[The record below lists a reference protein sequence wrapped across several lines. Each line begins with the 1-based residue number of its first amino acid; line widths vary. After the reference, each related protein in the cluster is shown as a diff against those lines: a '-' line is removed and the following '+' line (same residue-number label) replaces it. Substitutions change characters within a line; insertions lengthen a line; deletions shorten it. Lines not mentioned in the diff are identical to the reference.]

1 MSEAAVKQIVLASR
15 PNGLPTPE
23 NFRLEK
29 VPMLERPQ
37 GGLLL
42 RVLYLSL
49 DPYMRGR
56 MDDRKSY
63 AKPVGLGE
71 VMTGESVCEM
81 IASDQADYAVG
92 DIVLAPTG
100 WRTHATSVGRPLRKL
115 DPAMAPITTGLG
127 VPGFTAYAGLNL
139 IGKPKPGKTVV
150 VAAASGPVGSLVG
163 QLAKLS
169 GAKAV
174 GIAGG
179 SEKCR
184 SVLEEFHFDAA
195 VDHRAPDFG
204 EKLAAACPNGID
216 VYFEN
221 VGGAVWQAVLPL
233 LNTFARVP
241 VCGLIAQYNATGPAP
256 GPNLLPATMREVL
269 SKSLTLRGYI
279 NYEFAA
285 EHYPAF
291 LRTVGAAVADGRIH
305 YREDITD
312 GFENA
317 PAAFIG
323 MLEGR
328 NFGKALVRVTP
339 SGSGPSLPR

>member
-1 MSEAAVKQIVLASR
+1 MSEPTARQIVLASR
-15 PNGLPTPE
+15 PKGPPIPG
-23 NFRLEK
+23 NFRLEE
-29 VPMLERPQ
+29 VPMPALPP

-71 VMTGESVCEM
+71 VMSGESICEV
-81 IASDQADYAVG
+81 IASDRPTYAVG

-100 WRTHATSVGRPLRKL
+100 WRTHAAWDGAGLRKL
-115 DPAMAPITTGLG
+115 DPALGPITTGLG
-127 VPGFTAYAGLNL
+127 VLGMPGFTAYAGLNL
-139 IGKPKPGKTVV
+139 IGKPKEGETVV

-163 QLAKLS
+163 QLARMA
-169 GAKAV
+169 GARAV
-174 GIAGG
+174 GIVGG
-179 SEKCR
+179 PEKCR
-184 SVLEEFHFDAA
+184 YVAEELRFDAA
-195 VDHRAPDFG
+195 IDHRAPDFA
-204 EKLAAACPNGID
+204 EKLGAACPKGID

-221 VGGAVWQAVLPL
+221 VGGAIWQAVLPL
-233 LNTFARVP
+233 LNRFARVP
-241 VCGLIAQYNATGPAP
+241 VCGLVAQYSAAGQPA

-269 SKSLTLRGYI
+269 TRSLTLRGFI
-279 NYEFAA
+279 NYEFVA
-285 EHYPAF
+285 EHYSEF
-291 LRTVGAAVADGRIH
+291 LRTVSDAIANGRIR

-312 GFENA
+312 GLENA

-328 NFGKALVRVTP
+328 NFGKALVGLARP
-339 SGSGPSLPR
+339 A

>member
-1 MSEAAVKQIVLASR
+1 MTQPAVRQIVLASR
-15 PNGLPTPE
+15 PKGVPTPS
-23 NFRLEK
+23 NFRLEE
-29 VPMLERPQ
+29 VPMPAMAP

-63 AKPVGLGE
+63 AKPVAVGG
-71 VMTGESVCEM
+71 VMTGESVCTV
-81 IASDQADYAVG
+81 IASDRPGYAAG
-92 DIVLAPTG
+92 DTVLAPTG
-100 WRTHATSVGRPLRKL
+100 WCSHAASDGTGLRKL
-115 DPAMAPITTGLG
+115 DPALAPITTGLG
-127 VPGFTAYAGLNL
+127 VLGMPGFTAYAGLNV
-139 IGKPKPGKTVV
+139 IGKPKEGETVV

-163 QLAKLS
+163 QLAKMA
-169 GAKAV
+169 GARAA

-179 SEKCR
+179 AEKCR
-184 SVLEEFHFDAA
+184 YVVEALRFDAA
-195 VDHRAPDFG
+195 IDHRAPDFATQ
-204 EKLAAACPNGID
+204 LTAACPKGID

-233 LNTFARVP
+233 LNGFARVP
-241 VCGLIAQYNATGPAP
+241 VCGLIAQYSAAGQPAGPD
-256 GPNLLPATMREVL
+256 LLPATMRAVL
-269 SKSLTLRGYI
+269 TKSLTLRGFI
-279 NYEFAA
+279 NHEFAA

-291 LRTVGAAVADGRIH
+291 LRTVSAAIADGRIR

-312 GFENA
+312 GLENA

-328 NFGKALVRVTP
+328 NFGKALVRVAH
-339 SGSGPSLPR
+339 

>member
-1 MSEAAVKQIVLASR
+1 
-15 PNGLPTPE
+15 
-23 NFRLEK
+23 
-29 VPMLERPQ
+29 
-37 GGLLL
+37 
-42 RVLYLSL
+42 
-49 DPYMRGR
+49 
-56 MDDRKSY
+56 
-63 AKPVGLGE
+63 
-71 VMTGESVCEM
+71 VCEV
-81 IASDQADYAVG
+81 IASDQAGYAVG
-92 DIVLAPTG
+92 DIVLAHTG
-100 WRTHATSVGRPLRKL
+100 WRTHAASAGAALRKL
-115 DPAMAPITTGLG
+115 NPAVAAITTGVGVLG
-127 VPGFTAYAGLNL
+127 MPGFTAYAGLNL
-139 IGKPKPGKTVV
+139 IGKPKPGETVV

-169 GAKAV
+169 GARAV

-179 SEKCR
+179 AEKCR
-184 SVLEEFHFDAA
+184 SVVEEFRFDAA
-195 VDHRAPDFG
+195 VDHRAPDFA

-285 EHYPAF
+285 EHFAAF
-291 LRTVGAAVADGRIH
+291 LRTVGAAVADGRIR

-339 SGSGPSLPR
+339 SGS

>member
-1 MSEAAVKQIVLASR
+1 MSEPAVKQIVLASR

-63 AKPVGLGE
+63 AKPVGIGE
-71 VMTGESVCEM
+71 VMTGESVCEV
-81 IASDQADYAVG
+81 ISSDQADYAIG
-92 DIVLAPTG
+92 DIVLAQTG
-100 WRTHATSVGRPLRKL
+100 WRTHAASAGAALRKL
-115 DPAMAPITTGLG
+115 EPAAAPITTGVGVLG
-127 VPGFTAYAGLNL
+127 MPGFTAYAGLNL
-139 IGKPKPGKTVV
+139 IGKPKPGETVV

-163 QLAKLS
+163 QLAKLA
-169 GAKAV
+169 GARAV

-179 SEKCR
+179 PEKCR
-184 SVLEEFHFDAA
+184 LLLEEFCFDAA
-195 VDHRAPDFG
+195 VDHRVSDFA
-204 EKLAAACPNGID
+204 ENLAAACPNGID

-233 LNTFARVP
+233 LNKFARVP

-291 LRTVGAAVADGRIH
+291 LRTVGAAVADGRIR

-328 NFGKALVRVTP
+328 NFGKALVRVA
-339 SGSGPSLPR
+339 SSA

>member
-1 MSEAAVKQIVLASR
+1 MSEPAVKQIVLASR
-15 PNGLPTPE
+15 PKGLPSYA
-23 NFRLEK
+23 NFRLEEM
-29 VPMLERPQ
+29 PMPELPQ

-63 AKPVGLGE
+63 AKPVSLGE
-71 VMTGESVCEM
+71 VMSGESVCEV
-81 IASDQADYAVG
+81 IASDQAAYSIG
-92 DIVLAPTG
+92 DVVLAPTG
-100 WRTHATSVGRPLRKL
+100 WRTHAASAGAVLRKL
-115 DPAMAPITTGLG
+115 DPAVAPITTGLG
-127 VPGFTAYAGLNL
+127 VLGMPGFTAYAGLDL
-139 IGKPKPGKTVV
+139 IGKPKPGETVV

-163 QLAKLS
+163 QLAKLA
-169 GAKAV
+169 GARAV

-179 SEKCR
+179 PEKCR
-184 SVLEEFHFDAA
+184 SVIEEFRFDAA
-195 VDHRAPDFG
+195 VDHRAPDFT
-204 EKLAAACPNGID
+204 EKLAAACANGID

-233 LNTFARVP
+233 LNKFARVP
-241 VCGLIAQYNATGPAP
+241 VCGLIAQYNATGVAA
-256 GPNLLPATMREVL
+256 GPDLLPATMREVL

-285 EHYPAF
+285 EHYAAF
-291 LRTVGAAVADGRIH
+291 LRTVTPAIADGRIR
-305 YREDITD
+305 YREDVTN
-312 GFENA
+312 GLENA

-328 NFGKALVRVTP
+328 NFGKALVRVAP
-339 SGSGPSLPR
+339 PA